1 MPPVF
6 IYSHREEQLVERST
20 SRGFRSNSCVCACCA
35 PVLSFISYDWLGR
48 VPGWKAV
55 TKGHA
60 AFSARRNS
68 HRQQSSK
75 IRATTSTHCRNGRGS
90 KSAAP
95 HLLIRSEVGHQVC
108 QSRVQQAGL
117 TSERLKEKT
126 TQGSLVEHRSNE
138 VKYAGGYEQSAFT
151 SCS

>member
-20 SRGFRSNSCVCACCA
+20 SRGFHANSCVRACCA
-35 PVLSFISYDWLGR
+35 PVLSFKSCDWLGR

-55 TKGHA
+55 TKGQA
-60 AFSARRNS
+60 AFSVRLSR
-68 HRQQSSK
+68 HQQQSSK
-75 IRATTSTHCRNGRGS
+75 IRATTPTHCGSGRGS

-95 HLLIRSEVGHQVC
+95 HLLTRSEVSHQAC

-117 TSERLKEKT
+117 TSERLNKK
-126 TQGSLVEHRSNE
+126 QPPGLLLRDGLSNTLLL
-138 VKYAGGYEQSAFT
+138 K
-151 SCS
+151 